1 MSDVIFRKIPS
12 EKDQKGACRTV
23 ATLFVGDGLHGFHN
37 KLLLSKMMQNVL
49 PAVSPLPLC
58 EKGKTMT
65 RSHMSKVCKMVC
77 GLVHRMLMPTSV

>member
-12 EKDQKGACRTV
+12 VKDQKGACRLV

-37 KLLLSKMMQNVL
+37 KLLLSKTMQNVL

-65 RSHMSKVCKMVC
+65 RSHMSKFCTMVC